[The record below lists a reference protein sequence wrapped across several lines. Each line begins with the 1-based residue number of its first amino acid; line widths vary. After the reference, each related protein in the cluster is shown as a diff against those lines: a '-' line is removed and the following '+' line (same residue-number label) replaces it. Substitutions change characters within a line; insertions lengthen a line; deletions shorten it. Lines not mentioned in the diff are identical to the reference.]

1 MGRSVAPIESLA
13 VFPVIVGLSFF
24 FRSLGLA
31 FQDAAIALMG
41 ERFRNLPELGRFA
54 TSLALV
60 TTGCLAVITLTPVA
74 QVYFISLSGLTEAL
88 TRFAVIPARIIVPL
102 PALTVLLTFQRAI
115 LVESRRTRHITV
127 ASTIEISMVAAMFV
141 ILGWG
146 LDLVGVTAAFSA
158 FLIARILSNSY
169 LMIVCRRVV
178 KESRAT
184 S

>member
-1 MGRSVAPIESLA
+1 M
-13 VFPVIVGLSFF
+13 
-24 FRSLGLA
+24 
-31 FQDAAIALMG
+31 
-41 ERFRNLPELGRFA
+41 
-54 TSLALV
+54 
-60 TTGCLAVITLTPVA
+60 
-74 QVYFISLSGLTEAL
+74 
-88 TRFAVIPARIIVPL
+88 PL